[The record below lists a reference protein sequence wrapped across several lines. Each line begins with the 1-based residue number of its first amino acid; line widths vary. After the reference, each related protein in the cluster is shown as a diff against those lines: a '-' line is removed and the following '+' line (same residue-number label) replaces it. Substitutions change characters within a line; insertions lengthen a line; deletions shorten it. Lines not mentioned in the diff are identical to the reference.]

1 MAETWLEINMTP
13 MLFFIPFSSFEK
25 NSLNAGKVAYIPQGK
40 EVARRLNLLDLKRQ
54 STGS

>member
-1 MAETWLEINMTP
+1 MTP

-25 NSLNAGKVAYIPQGK
+25 NSLNVGKVAYIPQGK